1 MGPIIISGLVS
12 GSLYA
17 LVAAG
22 LSLVWGALGVF
33 NFAHG
38 ALLMMG
44 AYIAWT
50 VASSSA
56 LGAGIA
62 AGVVASVVFMAIAGV
77 VLYFLLVR
85 SWIGKP
91 GAELSVIMTTIAGGI
106 FIENLFLTIYGGRL
120 KVLDQIVVGTIHIA
134 GTAIQYQDLLA
145 ILLAPALLGGLA
157 LLLTRNKTGLAVRA
171 VAQNPDAARLVGIG
185 VERIYIVTFAAS
197 AVLAG
202 VSGIMLGGLFNLIPS
217 MGTDPLLRAF
227 IVVVFGGLG
236 SLTGTIVGAYV
247 VGMIEAFSSFYI
259 GIYWTPVVL
268 FVVLIVILTVRPTG
282 LMGQAA

>member
-1 MGPIIISGLVS
+1 
-12 GSLYA
+12 
-17 LVAAG
+17 
-22 LSLVWGALGVF
+22 
-33 NFAHG
+33 
-38 ALLMMG
+38 
-44 AYIAWT
+44 
-50 VASSSA
+50 
-56 LGAGIA
+56 
-62 AGVVASVVFMAIAGV
+62 
-77 VLYFLLVR
+77 
-85 SWIGKP
+85 
-91 GAELSVIMTTIAGGI
+91 
-106 FIENLFLTIYGGRL
+106 
-120 KVLDQIVVGTIHIA
+120 VLDQIVVGTIHIA

-157 LLLTRNKTGLAVRA
+157 LLLTHNKTGLAVRA

-185 VERIYIVTFAAS
+185 VERIYIVTFAVS

-217 MGTDPLLRAF
+217 MGSDPLLRAF

-282 LMGQAA
+282 LMGQAT